1 MPMQPG
7 PPQHTTR
14 KIPRTIGGILIVM
27 GLVQGATVVAL
38 AWLWLNRPTQTLAP
52 APAIPRDAPAAA
64 GRATRSRPAAASIV
78 LPETERRIME
88 ALAKPFPATQN
99 TPEKLTFR
107 EACQRIAKYLP
118 VPIDFDS
125 KALENASIDL
135 GYEVEL
141 PNDQRTVGGVLDA
154 VLSSAP
160 APLDWI
166 VLHDSLTIT
175 TEEAAVENPETRVY
189 DVSDLAEPVVTPE
202 GVEWWDMAPLEEAIR
217 ASLPAFVVDDLKLY
231 GLTVNGRAL
240 LVVSLCRKSHQAL
253 AGVLSGIRRAAE
265 SDLPVSNAPGSSAP
279 GSSAPGRRRVVQ
291 KPRTAPAP
299 PKTATKAELAALQE
313 LSVVP
318 ATVSPAVVSSSNAFA
333 FDLYRQLRDK
343 EAGNLTV
350 CPFGLYSALAML
362 KEGAS
367 GEVERQ
373 MAHVLHATQSADEL
387 RASLQALSN
396 RLAAIH
402 LIPGYESVVR
412 NRAWCEESLPVPQP
426 FAEALRTHYQAEAIG
441 VPFFQRPRE
450 AEKSIN
456 AWLTAATNG
465 RINEIITADQIVANK
480 IDFAVTNAVLFSGRW
495 EHVFDAKE
503 TGKAPF
509 HQDGKTFDVAMM
521 RRQRETCP
529 YAEIDGVQV
538 LKRPYRGGLLSALFL
553 LPAASSGALENLE
566 ASLAAEKLNPYRAKL
581 GLSLV
586 NIELPRFEIGS
597 DFRFEPA
604 LKALGMPRAF
614 TPTRDFVKLGRPEW
628 KLTFVRQKALIKLN
642 EAGTQGAAATIGGGM
657 FGGPRNEPYLFR
669 ADRPFLLLIQEES
682 TGLILFLAR
691 ITEPERAA

>member
-1 MPMQPG
+1 
-7 PPQHTTR
+7 
-14 KIPRTIGGILIVM
+14 
-27 GLVQGATVVAL
+27 
-38 AWLWLNRPTQTLAP
+38 
-52 APAIPRDAPAAA
+52 
-64 GRATRSRPAAASIV
+64 
-78 LPETERRIME
+78 ME

-99 TPEKLTFR
+99 VPEKMTFR

-135 GYEVEL
+135 AIEVEL
-141 PNDQRTVGGVLDA
+141 PNDKRTVGGVLDA
-154 VLSSAP
+154 VLSSTP

-175 TEEAAVENPETRVY
+175 TAEAANRNPETRVY

-202 GVEWWDMAPLEEAIR
+202 GVEWWDTAPLADAIR
-217 ASLPAFVVDDLKLY
+217 ASLPELAEDDPKLY
-231 GLTVNGRAL
+231 GLTINGRAL
-240 LVVSLCRKSHQAL
+240 LVVSLCRKWHQAL
-253 AGVLSGIRRAAE
+253 GGVLTGIRRAAE
-265 SDLPVSNAPGSSAP
+265 SDLPVSNAL
-279 GSSAPGRRRVVQ
+279 GSSAPGRRRVLQ
-291 KPRTAPAP
+291 KPRTAAAP
-299 PKTATKAELAALQE
+299 PKTATKAELAALEE
-313 LSVVP
+313 LSVAP
-318 ATVSPAVVSSSNAFA
+318 AAVSPAVVSSSNAFA
-333 FDLYRQLRDK
+333 FDLYRQLRDQ

-373 MAHVLHATQSADEL
+373 MAHVLHATQSVDEL
-387 RASLQALSN
+387 RASVRAISN
-396 RLAAIH
+396 RLGAIH
-402 LIPGYESVVR
+402 LIPGYELVVR
-412 NRAWCEESLPVPQP
+412 NRAWCEASMPVPQP
-426 FAEALRTHYQAEAIG
+426 FAEALRTHYQAEANS
-441 VPFFQRPRE
+441 VPFLQRPRD

-495 EHVFDAKE
+495 EQVFDAKK

-509 HQDGKTFDVAMM
+509 HHDGKTFDVAMM

-553 LPAASSGALENLE
+553 LPPASKGALENLE
-566 ASLAAEKLNPYRAKL
+566 ASLTAKKLNPYRAKL
-581 GLSLV
+581 DLSLV
-586 NIELPRFEIGS
+586 NIEIPRFEIGS

-604 LKALGMPRAF
+604 LKALGMSRAF
-614 TPTRDFVKLGRPEW
+614 TPTPDFVKLGRPEW
-628 KLTFVRQKALIKLN
+628 KLTFVRQKALIQLN
-642 EAGTQGAAATIGGGM
+642 EAGTQAAAATVGGGM

-682 TGLILFLAR
+682 TGLILFIAR
-691 ITEPERAA
+691 ITEPERAT